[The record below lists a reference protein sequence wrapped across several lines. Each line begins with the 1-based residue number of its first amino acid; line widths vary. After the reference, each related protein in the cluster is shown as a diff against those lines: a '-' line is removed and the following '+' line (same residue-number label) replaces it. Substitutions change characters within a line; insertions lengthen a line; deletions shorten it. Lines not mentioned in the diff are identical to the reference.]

1 MLVSCF
7 LLASLAQ
14 LFAWISSHLIRFFSY
29 LLYLR
34 TQLNQYFYHSL
45 SILLFILHLYYF
57 GCLKLKQHFFNCSI
71 LFFDLRFIIF
81 YPFLFNFNF
90 HDFHSKLEFQIPS
103 KAILFSF
110 EAFSF
115 FVYTTLI
122 FPSIFLIT
130 IALFPF
136 TYLFHLRFLYFY
148 QIYLCYLAFSINT
161 VYQKSQCETSSYY
174 L

>member
-1 MLVSCF
+1 MLTGDLKMKVFTNRQSLFERTFETCKRYLHGRDVSVTTGKQIGPKKF
-7 LLASLAQ
+7 LL
-14 LFAWISSHLIRFFSY
+14 
-29 LLYLR
+29 
-34 TQLNQYFYHSL
+34 
-45 SILLFILHLYYF
+45 ILLQIQLLNRF
-57 GCLKLKQHFFNCSI
+57 LKP
-71 LFFDLRFIIF
+71 LFLNSRF
-81 YPFLFNFNF
+81 
-90 HDFHSKLEFQIPS
+90 
-103 KAILFSF
+103 
-110 EAFSF
+110 
-115 FVYTTLI
+115 I